1 MSFALDLSNFAKLAE
16 GRCDQVVQK
25 TVLSLFSNVLLKSP
39 VDTGRFR
46 ANWNVSASNPDSST
60 SENTDKQ
67 GLSTVS
73 KAAIKINSYRAGPTI
88 YITNALPYAQRLEYG
103 WSKQA
108 PAGMVRV
115 TLSEFRDYVKDAIR
129 GLR

>member
-1 MSFALDLSNFAKLAE
+1 MSFALQLNKFAEFA
-16 GRCDQVVQK
+16 GDRCDLVVQK
-25 TVLSLFSNVLLKSP
+25 TVLSVFSNVLLKSP

-46 ANWNVSASNPDSST
+46 ANWNVSASTPDNST
-60 SENTDKQ
+60 SVSTDKQ
-67 GLSTVS
+67 GLATVS
-73 KAAIKINSYRAGPTI
+73 KAAIKINSYKAGPTI

-108 PAGMVRV
+108 PSGMVRI
-115 TLSEFRDYVKDAIR
+115 TLTEFRDYVKDAIR

>member
-1 MSFALDLSNFAKLAE
+1 MSFTLDLKNFEKIAGERL
-16 GRCDQVVQK
+16 DQVVQK
-25 TVLSLFSNVLLKSP
+25 TVLELFSNVLLKSP

-46 ANWNVSASNPDSST
+46 ANWNVSASRSDTST
-60 SENTDKQ
+60 SDDVDKS
-67 GLSTVS
+67 GASTIS
-73 KAAIKINSYRAGPTI
+73 SAAIKINSYRAGPTI

-108 PAGMVRV
+108 PAGMVRI
-115 TLSEFRDYVKDAIR
+115 TLTEFQDYVKDAIR